1 MKRDQCT
8 AIIVQARYG
17 SSRLPGKVLKQL
29 AGRTIL
35 EHVLSRCLAIP
46 SADLVVCSTTE
57 GTREDAIESI
67 AEAMGVHVFRGSET
81 DVLDRYA
88 RSAEA
93 VQADI
98 VMRVTSDCPL
108 IDPTVCDD
116 VLRLRESSA
125 ADYAANNLIPEWPHG
140 LDCEAFTIDAL
151 LAADREATG
160 SYDRE
165 HVTPW
170 IRRCESY
177 QRVNLSNPAGCHA
190 NLRWTL
196 DYQKDFD
203 FFEALF
209 ARLPDQASMPGT
221 EELLQLLDREPDLR
235 KINKHLVQTSSNI

>member
-1 MKRDQCT
+1 MSRDRRI
-8 AIIVQARYG
+8 AVIVQARYG
-17 SSRLPGKVLKQL
+17 SSRLPGQVLKQL

-46 SADLVVCSTTE
+46 SADVVVCATTE
-57 GTREDAIESI
+57 GTREDAIANI
-67 AEAMGVHVFRGSET
+67 AESMGVQVFRGSET

-93 VQADI
+93 AQADI

-108 IDPTVCDD
+108 IDPEVCDD

-125 ADYAANNLIPEWPHG
+125 ADYAANNLSPEWPHG

-151 LAADREATG
+151 LAADREATKP
-160 SYDRE
+160 YDRE

-170 IRRCESY
+170 IRRCECY
-177 QRVNLSNPAGCHA
+177 QRVNLSNPAGHHA

-196 DYQKDFD
+196 DYQEDFA

-209 ARLPDQASMPGT
+209 ARLPGHTSMPRT
-221 EELLQLLDREPDLR
+221 AELLQLVDREPDLR
-235 KINKHLVQTSSNI
+235 EINGHLASPSSKI